1 MKNSLL
7 STYSTNILVLLLS
20 VDMNNFLTPKIRIV
34 RTHSSNSI
42 ETSGTSPL
50 GSYKEVPPP
59 PFREFEYLHVSESKT
74 VLDSGFQNV
83 DPRFEVMGPGF
94 SVKDSRFLQLYSGLQ
109 SPKFRIP

>member
-1 MKNSLL
+1 MKNSLI

-50 GSYKEVPPP
+50 ASYKEVPP
-59 PFREFEYLHVSESKT
+59 REFKTLHVRESKT

-94 SVKDSRFLQLYSGLQ
+94 FVKDSRFLQLYSGLQ